1 MKLLRLILQ
10 KNYCKNCL
18 LVDNYEKQNLKLSK
32 ENSDIKSENDTFKRM
47 IKLMNDKVDTN
58 TSAIYFKLDE
68 DVIKLITVKNHYDY
82 QCKLIRVELDGYF
95 FHIYEYGRII
105 PQTMDIDVIYK
116 EHKDNENVVNY
127 CLENFYIASLNCTP
141 NKGYG
146 SLLMEQFLDYIKPF
160 GAKYVSGFI
169 SNYDASNP
177 EHKSRLFHFYQKFGF
192 TIGDVNDKGDYPI
205 KLNLR

>member
-47 IKLMNDKVDTN
+47 IKL
-58 TSAIYFKLDE
+58 
-68 DVIKLITVKNHYDY
+68 
-82 QCKLIRVELDGYF
+82 
-95 FHIYEYGRII
+95 
-105 PQTMDIDVIYK
+105 
-116 EHKDNENVVNY
+116 
-127 CLENFYIASLNCTP
+127 
-141 NKGYG
+141 
-146 SLLMEQFLDYIKPF
+146 
-160 GAKYVSGFI
+160 
-169 SNYDASNP
+169 
-177 EHKSRLFHFYQKFGF
+177 F